1 MQIDHEA
8 LPLHQMAEV
17 TLYTKPMCRH
27 CFRARRRLRRRGATI
42 HEIRAAEDIDR
53 MRAELRERFG
63 AETFPQILIGE
74 RHIGGAVDLVRLD
87 KSGELARL
95 LAE

>member
-1 MQIDHEA
+1 MEDP
-8 LPLHQMAEV
+8 LPLNLVADV

-27 CFRARRRLRRRGATI
+27 CFRARRRLRRHGATI
-42 HEIRAAEDIDR
+42 HEIQTADGIDR
-53 MRAELRERFG
+53 MRAELRDRFG
-63 AETFPQILIGE
+63 AETFPQIVIGE
-74 RHIGGAVDLVRLD
+74 RHIGGAADLVRLD

>member
-1 MQIDHEA
+1 
-8 LPLHQMAEV
+8 MAEV
-17 TLYTKPMCRH
+17 TIYTKPLCPH
-27 CFRARRRLRRRGATI
+27 CFRALRRLRRHGATI
-42 HEIRAAEDIDR
+42 HEIRTAKDIER

-63 AETFPQILIGE
+63 AGTFPQIVIGE
-74 RHIGGAVDLVRLD
+74 RHIGGADDLVKLD